1 MSIVAEAVTGAAS
14 STFFDVLFD
23 NLSSPDLLKIFRQKK
38 VDADLKKW
46 KRTLLKIHAVLEDA
60 EERQTTSSVRSK
72 IEGINTRLQEIVT
85 EREGLKLNDG
95 AWGWTITKTSRP
107 PTSSLVEGQT
117 YGRNEDKEKIVKL
130 LKSSDAQ
137 FSVIPI
143 VGMGG
148 LGKTTLAQIVYTDD
162 EVNSYFD
169 EVNSYCDIEL

>member
-1 MSIVAEAVTGAAS
+1 MC
-14 STFFDVLFD
+14 D
-23 NLSSPDLLKIFRQKK
+23 P
-38 VDADLKKW
+38 
-46 KRTLLKIHAVLEDA
+46 
-60 EERQTTSSVRSK
+60 
-72 IEGINTRLQEIVT
+72 RLQEIVT

-95 AWGWTITKTSRP
+95 AWGWTIRKTSMP

-137 FSVIPI
+137 FSVISI

-148 LGKTTLAQIVYTDD
+148 LGKTTLAQIVYTED

-169 EVNSYCDIEL
+169 LKAWVCLSVILNFEWIKT